1 MAVANR
7 LRYARDVLH
16 VEDLFRLDLSD
27 ASKRVCADVVPD
39 IAAALDRVM
48 PLVAHGDRMA
58 VRRYLAYVDEA
69 AMALT
74 ALPAIAP
81 DELPPSV
88 VVYTM
93 LRQDAVG
100 LRWVAPSPDGIGIL
114 TVLVDR
120 MRGFAGGLPQ
130 VCGQASR
137 DVDVHHF
144 RWFVKQVAESNHE
157 REQASPLRRAMDTF
171 DLTSSDVA
179 GLMGVKRQAVD
190 KWLLAGPPPER
201 APKIAAIAEIGDILW
216 HRLRDGLP
224 VAVVRRPAE
233 AYGGRTMLE
242 VIAADEHEWLLRS
255 VKDSFD
261 FRRVA

>member
-1 MAVANR
+1 MTTM
-7 LRYARDVLH
+7 LH
-16 VEDLFRLDLSD
+16 VEDLFRLGLAD
-27 ASKRVCADVVPD
+27 ASERVCADVLPD
-39 IAAALDRVM
+39 VAAALDRVM
-48 PLVAHGDRMA
+48 PLVARGDRMA

-100 LRWVAPSPDGIGIL
+100 LRCVAPSADGIGIV

-130 VCGQASR
+130 VCGRASR
-137 DVDVHHF
+137 DIDVHHF

-201 APKIAAIAEIGDILW
+201 APKIAAIAEIGDILR

-224 VAVVRRPAE
+224 VAVVRRSAE
-233 AYGGRTMLE
+233 AYGARTMLD

-261 FRRVA
+261 FGRVA

>member
-1 MAVANR
+1 M
-7 LRYARDVLH
+7 LH
-16 VEDLFRLDLSD
+16 VEDLIQLELSE
-27 ASKRVCADVVPD
+27 AAKIVCADVLPD

-48 PLVAHGDRMA
+48 PLVAQGDRMA

-74 ALPAIAP
+74 SL
-81 DELPPSV
+81 PSV
-88 VVYTM
+88 APEELLSSDIVYTM
-93 LRQDAVG
+93 LHQDAAG
-100 LRWVAPSPDGIGIL
+100 LRWVASSPDGMGIL
-114 TVLVDR
+114 TVLIDR
-120 MRGFAGGLPQ
+120 MRGIVGGLPQ
-130 VCGQASR
+130 VRGQVSR
-137 DVDVHHF
+137 DIDAHHF
-144 RWFVKQVAESNHE
+144 RWFAKQVAESIHE
-157 REQASPLRRAMDTF
+157 REQASPLRSAMDTF

-179 GLMGVKRQAVD
+179 DLIGVKRQAVD

-201 APKIAAIAEIGDILW
+201 ASKIAAIAEIGDILR

-255 VKDSFD
+255 VRESFD